1 MEIKMDKKA
10 YLIIGIVGLILLLG
24 IGTGIYFVFFKDKN
38 PVVTTDTASSSTAVP
53 TNPAQEQGQPIRT
66 AELKGIVKSIEG
78 NDIVIVNELSEEKE
92 LTDEEKAIQK
102 AERAKLSIEERQA
115 IKAEES
121 ATVLTEDVRIIVPV
135 GVAIKKT
142 VGDATGTLVDGGLN
156 EIKEGTYISIWV
168 NGYGTADQFVE
179 FVKIR
184 GTL

>member
-10 YLIIGIVGLILLLG
+10 YWVIGIVGLILLLG
-24 IGTGIYFVFFKDKN
+24 IGTGLYFVFFKSKT
-38 PVVTTDTASSSTAVP
+38 PVTATSTTTEVA
-53 TNPAQEQGQPIRT
+53 TNPAQEQGQPVRV
-66 AELKGIVKSIEG
+66 AELKGTVKSIEG

-121 ATVLTEDVRIIVPV
+121 ATVPTEDVRIIIPV
-135 GVAIKKT
+135 GVTIKKT
-142 VGDATGTLVDGGLN
+142 VGDATGTLVDGGLD
-156 EIKEGTYISIWV
+156 EIKEGTYISIWI
-168 NGYGTADQFVE
+168 NGYDTADQFVE

-184 GTL
+184 GTLL